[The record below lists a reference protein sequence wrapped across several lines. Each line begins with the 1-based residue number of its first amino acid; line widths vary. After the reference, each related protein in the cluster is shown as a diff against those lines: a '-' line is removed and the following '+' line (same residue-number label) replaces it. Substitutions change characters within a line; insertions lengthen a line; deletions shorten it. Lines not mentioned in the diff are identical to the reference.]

1 MYLHAITC
9 IHENKV
15 YLSPFLK
22 TAILI
27 IAAILTTAIIA
38 CSYSHHELHAMM
50 PIIIIALHAIDN
62 YTGMQLIITLSACML
77 LVLACIVPVLT
88 TASGRK

>member
-1 MYLHAITC
+1 MWEVWGLYYGKYKHHL
-9 IHENKV
+9 
-15 YLSPFLK
+15 
-22 TAILI
+22 AILLI
-27 IAAILTTAIIA
+27 II
-38 CSYSHHELHAMM
+38 M
-50 PIIIIALHAIDN
+50 PIIIALHAMDD

>member
-1 MYLHAITC
+1 MEAIKFLLLYLH
-9 IHENKV
+9 V
-15 YLSPFLK
+15 K
-22 TAILI
+22 TAIVIII
-27 IAAILTTAIIA
+27 IAAILTTAIASIE

-50 PIIIIALHAIDN
+50 PIIIALHATDD
-62 YTGMQLIITLSACML
+62 YTGMQLIIPLSACML

>member
-1 MYLHAITC
+1 MDFKKAILLLYLSRLHAI
-9 IHENKV
+9 V
-15 YLSPFLK
+15 
-22 TAILI
+22 I
-27 IAAILTTAIIA
+27 IAAILTTASIE
-38 CSYSHHELHAMM
+38 CSYSHHELHTMM

-62 YTGMQLIITLSACML
+62 YTGLQLIIPLSACML